1 MRRTLQLLVLLL
13 LLSRGYSYAQ
23 ATKISGK
30 ITSSTNEALIGVSIL
45 VSGTTQGTVSDVD
58 GNYTINAGNDA
69 TLVFSYVGFV
79 SQTVAVK
86 GRSSI
91 NVIMAVDNK
100 QLGEVVVTAL
110 GIKKDERKIGYSVT
124 KVGGEAL
131 SVARESNVATS
142 LQGRVAGLNVAGT
155 SGGPGSSARLNIRGV
170 TSFSGTSS
178 PLIVINGVPMD
189 NTVRG
194 SSGEWGGA
202 DLGDGIGNINPDD
215 VESMTVLKGSTAS
228 ALYGARAANGVI
240 QITTKS
246 GSRTKTTVE
255 YNTNLQFD
263 RAVDNRNFQTE
274 YGQGTGIGIGAQG
287 RGQRPTTL
295 ASAVISGNTGWGE
308 RLDGAPTIGVDGQQH
323 PYSAVK
329 GNNFHDFYRVA
340 PSWTNTISISGGGE
354 QGTYRLSVSNLDAN
368 SILRNSGLTR
378 RTVNFSTSYDL
389 TKKLSFSLTA
399 NYIDQ
404 KDKNRP
410 QLSDSPLN
418 ANNILFLPAN
428 VDQAT
433 LAPGFNPDNNGLET
447 AWNSDSYATNPWFV
461 VNQYVNDVSRKRLIS
476 SLSAKYAFTDYL
488 SLMGRVG
495 YDYSSDRRF
504 DVTPY
509 GTLYSTAGEG
519 ALNGLTLGSR
529 LELNT
534 DALLS
539 FGKQLNQD
547 FSISASLGANYRHNQ
562 FESSR
567 LSGGQF
573 IVPYLYTPS
582 NVRITNRPEYI
593 FTEIVT
599 PSVYYTAD
607 FTYKFLTLSTTGR
620 YDRFSTLP
628 NGNRSIFTPS
638 VAGSFIFSDLLDSPA
653 LSYGKLRASYA
664 KTSGEAANP
673 YLTSQYYNIGNPING
688 VPRASASSTLPNS
701 FLRPYN
707 LREFEIGTE
716 LKFLNNRIGLD
727 LAYFNR
733 KTTGEIVNKS
743 LTIASGYE
751 GATVNLGSTLNRGI
765 ELALTVVPIKRGAF
779 TWSSSFNFT
788 KLHNEVLD
796 IDGGDNTPIRTG
808 TYRPAASSGANISIV
823 KGLAIS
829 QVMAYDYKRDASGNV
844 IIGADGIP
852 VQGALT
858 PMGSG
863 IANLYGGWNNDFN
876 FGNFNLSALIDYKFN
891 NKILSATEFYSYT
904 RGLNQATLAGRE
916 GGVVAQGVT
925 EGGAVNTTPVA
936 AYIYYPQLAN
946 NVQTPF
952 VLDGSFI
959 KFRQLT
965 LGYTLNQTVLART
978 PFQAI
983 TLSLVGRNLFTL
995 MKHTDNIDPENTISP
1010 LVAYAGVEGGSLP
1023 FTRTYGF
1030 TLNVKFK

>member
-1 MRRTLQLLVLLL
+1 MRKTLQLVVLQL
-13 LLSRGYSYAQ
+13 LLSHGYSYAQ
-23 ATKISGK
+23 AHKISGK
-30 ITSSTNEALIGVSIL
+30 ITSAANEALIGVSVL

-58 GNYTINAGNDA
+58 GNYTINADDNA
-69 TLVFSYVGFV
+69 TLVFSYVGYV

-91 NVIMAVDNK
+91 NIILAVDNK
-100 QLGEVVVTAL
+100 ELGEVVVTAL
-110 GIKKDERKIGYSVT
+110 GIKKDERKLGYSVT

-131 SVARESNVATS
+131 SVARESNVANS

-155 SGGPGSSARLNIRGV
+155 SGGPGSSARLNIRGT

-228 ALYGARAANGVI
+228 ALYGARAANGVVL
-240 QITTKS
+240 ITTKS
-246 GSRTKTTVE
+246 GSRSKTTVE
-255 YNTNLQFD
+255 YNTNVQFD
-263 RAVDNRNFQTE
+263 RAVDNRNFQTV
-274 YGQGTGIGIGAQG
+274 YGQGTGIGTGAQG
-287 RGQRPTTL
+287 RGQRPTDV
-295 ASAVISGNTGWGE
+295 ASAIISGNTGWGE
-308 RLDGAPTIGVDGQQH
+308 KLDGAPTIGVDGQQH
-323 PYSAVK
+323 PYSVVK
-329 GNNFHDFYRVA
+329 GNNFHNFYRIA
-340 PSWTNTISISGGGE
+340 PSWTNTVSVSGGGDK
-354 QGTYRLSVSNLDAN
+354 GTYRLSVSNLDAK

-389 TKKLSFSLTA
+389 TQKLSFNLVA

-404 KDKNRP
+404 QDKNRP
-410 QLSDSPLN
+410 QLSDAPLN

-433 LAPGFNPDNNGLET
+433 LAPGYNPDNNGLET

-509 GTLYSTAGEG
+509 GTLYSSAGEG
-519 ALNGLTLGSR
+519 SLNGLTLGSR

-539 FGKQLNQD
+539 FSKQLNQD
-547 FSISASLGANYRHNQ
+547 ISISASLGANYRHNKY
-562 FESSR
+562 ESSR
-567 LSGGQF
+567 LYGGQF
-573 IVPYLYTPS
+573 IVPYLYSPS
-582 NVRITNRPEYI
+582 NLRTRNSEYQY
-593 FTEIVT
+593 TELVT
-599 PSVYYTAD
+599 PSAYYTAD
-607 FTYKFLTLSTTGR
+607 ITYKFLTLSTTGR

-638 VAGSFIFSDLLDSPA
+638 VAGSFIFSDLLDSPV

-673 YLTSQYYNIGNPING
+673 YLTAQYYNIGNPING
-688 VPRASASSTLPNS
+688 VPRASYSSTLPNS
-701 FLRPYN
+701 NLRPYN

-727 LAYFNR
+727 VAYFNR
-733 KTTGEIVNKS
+733 KTSGEIVS
-743 LTIASGYE
+743 APLSVATGFE
-751 GATVNLGSTLNRGI
+751 GTTVNLGSTLNRGV
-765 ELALTVVPIKRGAF
+765 ELALTVVPIKRGTF

-796 IDGGDNTPIRTG
+796 IDGAANNPLQTG
-808 TYRPAASSGANISIV
+808 TFRPAASGGSNVGIV
-823 KGLAIS
+823 KGLAIA
-829 QVMAYDYKRDASGNV
+829 QIRAYDYKRDANGN
-844 IIGADGIP
+844 IIVGSDGIP
-852 VQGALT
+852 MRGELK

-876 FGNFNLSALIDYKFN
+876 LGNFSLSALIDYKFN
-891 NKILSATEFYSYT
+891 NKILSATEYYSYS

-925 EGGAVNTTPVA
+925 EGGAVNTVVVP
-936 AYIYYPQLAN
+936 AYEYYPKLIN
-946 NVQTPF
+946 NVQSLA

-965 LGYTLNQTVLART
+965 FGYTLTQAVLART
-978 PFQAI
+978 PFQAV
-983 TLSLVGRNLFTL
+983 TLSLVGRNLFTI
-995 MKHTDNIDPENTISP
+995 MKRTDNIDPENTISP

>member
-58 GNYTINAGNDA
+58 GNYTVSAGDDA
-69 TLVFSYVGFV
+69 SLVFSYVGFV

-91 NVIMAVDNK
+91 NIIMAVDNK

-142 LQGRVAGLNVAGT
+142 LQGRVAGLSVAGT

-194 SSGEWGGA
+194 SAGEWGGA
-202 DLGDGIGNINPDD
+202 DLGDGISNINPDD

-246 GSRTKTTVE
+246 GSRSKTTVE

-263 RAVDNRNFQTE
+263 RAVDNTDFQNV
-274 YGQGTGIGIGAQG
+274 YGQGSQNL
-287 RGQRPTTL
+287 RPTDR
-295 ASAVISGNTGWGE
+295 ASAIVSGNTAWGE
-308 RLDGAPTIGVDGQQH
+308 RMDGRPTIGIDGQQH
-323 PYSAVK
+323 DYSPVK
-329 GNNFHDFYRVA
+329 GNFHNFYRTA
-340 PSWTNTISISGGGE
+340 PSWTNTIAISGGGDK
-354 QGTYRLSVSNLDAN
+354 GTYRLSVSNLDGK
-368 SILRNSGLTR
+368 SVLRNSGLTR
-378 RTVNFSTSYDL
+378 RTVNFSTGYDIS
-389 TKKLSFSLTA
+389 KKLSFNLTA

-404 KDKNRP
+404 KDQNRP
-410 QLSDSPLN
+410 NLSDSPLN
-418 ANNILFLPAN
+418 ANNILFLAPN
-428 VDQAT
+428 IDQAT
-433 LAPGFNPDNNGLET
+433 LAPGFDPNNNGLET

-461 VNQYVNDVSRKRLIS
+461 INQYRNDVSRKRLIS

-488 SLMGRVG
+488 TLMGRVG

-504 DVTPY
+504 SVTPY
-509 GTLYSTAGEG
+509 GTLYSSNGEG
-519 ALNGLTLGSR
+519 GLDNLTLGSR

-539 FGKQLNQD
+539 FSKQLNQD
-547 FSISASLGANYRHNQ
+547 FSVSASVGANYRRSD

-567 LSGGQF
+567 VFGGQF
-573 IVPYLYTPS
+573 IVPYLYVPSNLRTRSIEYTPS
-582 NVRITNRPEYI
+582 RLETA
-593 FTEIVT
+593 
-599 PSVYYTAD
+599 SVYYTAD

-620 YDRFSTLP
+620 YDQFSTLP
-628 NGNRSIFTPS
+628 TDNNSIFTPS
-638 VAGSFIFSDLLDSPA
+638 VSGSFIFSDLLDQPA

-664 KTSGEAANP
+664 QTSGEPAQPYQTAN
-673 YLTSQYYNIGNPING
+673 YYNIGNPING
-688 VPRASASSTLPNS
+688 VPRANFDSRLANANLK
-701 FLRPYN
+701 PYS
-707 LREFEIGTE
+707 LDEFEVGTE
-716 LKFLNNRIGLD
+716 LKFFNNRIGLD
-727 LAYFNR
+727 VAYFRR
-733 KTTGEIVNKS
+733 KTNGEIVGAALS
-743 LTIASGYE
+743 PATGYE
-751 GATVNLGSTLNRGI
+751 STTVNLGSTLNRGV
-765 ELALTVVPIKRGAF
+765 EAVLTVVPVKRGAF
-779 TWSSSFNFT
+779 TWSSSFNLT
-788 KLHNEVLD
+788 KLHNEVLE
-796 IDGGDNTPIRTG
+796 IDGKDNNPLQTG
-808 TYRPAASSGANISIV
+808 TYRPMNGNIAIV
-823 KGLAIS
+823 KGLPIAQIR
-829 QVMAYDYKRDASGNV
+829 AYDYKRDASGNV

-852 VQGALT
+852 VRGDLKS
-858 PMGSG
+858 MGSG

-876 FGNFNLSALIDYKFN
+876 FKGVSLSFLIDYKFN
-891 NKILSATEFYSYT
+891 NKILSATEYYSYV
-904 RGLNQATLAGRE
+904 RGLNQATLAGRD

-925 EGGAVNTTPVA
+925 EGGAVNTISVP
-936 AYIYYPQLAN
+936 AYTYYPTLASN
-946 NVQTPF
+946 ISALS

-965 LGYTLNQTVLART
+965 LGYTLNQSILSRT
-978 PFQAI
+978 PFQDI
-983 TLSLVGRNLFTL
+983 TLSLVGRNLFTI

-1023 FTRTYGF
+1023 FARTYGF